1 MYWRLMIF
9 KRLLLFLFLFFVII
23 SGLSAQEQE
32 ADNKAEASD
41 QQISGFS
48 LSGYG
53 DKGKKAWDITGKTA
67 DIFETE
73 VRLTDIIGK
82 LYGATDDIKLTA
94 DKGSFDKT
102 EGKMHLQ
109 DNVVITST
117 SGARLTT
124 NSLDWDRKKELV
136 STNDLVNIYKDNM
149 VTTSKGAI
157 GHPNLSQVTLEKD
170 VTVEMA
176 LNSMEK
182 DKPKEKGKVVI
193 TCDGPVEIDYQKNV
207 ANFKNN
213 VKVDKQ
219 DFILYSD
226 TMDVYFLTG
235 SPSKAAEI
243 KNEPQKKEKKDSGMG
258 FDMSGS
264 KLEKIV
270 AQGNVKIVRGDN
282 VSYCQKA
289 TYTGADSKIVLTGQP
304 KIVIVSTED
313 MNAPAGN

>member
-1 MYWRLMIF
+1 MIF
-9 KRLLLFLFLFFVII
+9 KKIFLFLFAFFAII
-23 SGLSAQEQE
+23 SVLSAQEQE
-32 ADNKAEASD
+32 SDTSAEASD

-82 LYGATDDIKLTA
+82 LYGATDQIQLTA
-94 DKGSFDKT
+94 DKGSFDKK
-102 EGKMHLQ
+102 EGRMHLQ

-117 SGARLTT
+117 SGATLTT
-124 NSLDWDRKKELV
+124 ESLDWDRKKELV
-136 STNDLVNIYKDNM
+136 STSDLVNIRKDSM

-157 GHPNLSQVTLEKD
+157 GHPNLNQVTLQKD
-170 VTVEMA
+170 VTVELT
-176 LNSMEK
+176 LNAMEK
-182 DKPKEKGKVVI
+182 DNPEDKGKVVI
-193 TCDGPVEIDYQKNV
+193 TCDGPVEIDYSKNI
-207 ANFKNN
+207 ATFKNN

-219 DFILYSD
+219 EFVLYSD
-226 TMDVYFLTG
+226 IMDVYFLTG
-235 SPSKAAEI
+235 APAAEAA
-243 KNEPQKKEKKDSGMG
+243 KTAAGPQPPAQGKKDSGMG

-289 TYTGADSKIVLTGQP
+289 TYTGADRKILLSGQP
-304 KIVIVSTED
+304 KLIIMSTED
-313 MNAPAGN
+313 FNASAGN

>member
-1 MYWRLMIF
+1 MIF
-9 KRLLLFLFLFFVII
+9 KKILLFLIAFFAII
-23 SGLSAQEQE
+23 SVLSAKDEQE
-32 ADNKAEASD
+32 TDESATASD

-48 LSGYG
+48 LAGYG

-82 LYGATDDIKLTA
+82 LYGASDEIKLTA
-94 DKGSFDKT
+94 DKGSFDKK

-124 NSLDWDRKKELV
+124 TSLDWDRKKETV
-136 STNDLVNIYKDNM
+136 STNDLVNIRKDNM
-149 VTTSKGAI
+149 VTTAKGAK
-157 GHPNLSQVTLEKD
+157 GRPNLSQVILQKD
-170 VTVEMA
+170 VTVELTLNA
-176 LNSMEK
+176 LEK
-182 DKPKEKGKVVI
+182 DKPENKGKVVI

-207 ANFKNN
+207 ATFKNN

-219 DFILYSD
+219 EFILYSD
-226 TMDVYFLTG
+226 TMDVYFLNGPDT
-235 SPSKAAEI
+235 PKAAEP
-243 KNEPQKKEKKDSGMG
+243 EPKQESGVNKGSGMG
-258 FDMSGS
+258 FDMSGG

-289 TYTGADSKIVLTGQP
+289 TYTGTDRKIILSGQP
-304 KIVIVSTED
+304 KLIIMSTED
-313 MNAPAGN
+313 FNASVGN